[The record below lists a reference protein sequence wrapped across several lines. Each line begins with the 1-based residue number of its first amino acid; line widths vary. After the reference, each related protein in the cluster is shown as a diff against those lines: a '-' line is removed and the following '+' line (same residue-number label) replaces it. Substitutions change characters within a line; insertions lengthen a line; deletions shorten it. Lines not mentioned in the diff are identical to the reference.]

1 MMKKSRWMKWW
12 LGLRDEKKFDLLI
25 VDDIVTDPPTE
36 EEQKKLIEWAKKLK
50 KRLDDET
57 D

>member
-1 MMKKSRWMKWW
+1 MKWW